1 MEFIFSYIAQFSIY
15 EWIMGAFLLFFFLI
29 LLCYNLTV
37 YRKPYKYEMKREE
50 ISVDDSNLPGISVI
64 ISSKNDS
71 VQLEKNL
78 PFILEQDYPNFE
90 VIVVNCGSTD
100 ETDTVLKAASLKYP
114 RLRSEERRVGK
125 ECRSWW

>member
-1 MEFIFSYIAQFSIY
+1 MEFIFSYIAKFSIY

-78 PFILEQDYPNFE
+78 PFILEQCLYQL
-90 VIVVNCGSTD
+90 ILLLYLL
-100 ETDTVLKAASLKYP
+100 VLHHCSRGLQQRQP
-114 RLRSEERRVGK
+114 G
-125 ECRSWW
+125 